1 MKYFILRIPILVWL
15 LLFSFIEIFLLAS
28 FLPAPFHTHSLLPIV
43 ILSSCAVRVS
53 NEVKER
59 DGQYTPFKHL
69 WWAVLAWIIL
79 GILFGLTVQAPIA
92 NHIVFIVK
100 AIIGGIGYRL
110 IERYAVYRYHY
121 LQTKKKG

>member
-28 FLPAPFHTHSLLPIV
+28 FLPEPFNTNSLLPIV

-59 DGQYTPFKHL
+59 HGQYTPFKEL
-69 WWAVLAWIIL
+69 WWAVLVWVIL
-79 GILFGLTVQAPIA
+79 GILLGLTVQPPYQ
-92 NHIVFIVK
+92 NTLSLSSRQF
-100 AIIGGIGYRL
+100 
-110 IERYAVYRYHY
+110 
-121 LQTKKKG
+121 

>member
-1 MKYFILRIPILVWL
+1 MKYFIIRIPILVWL
-15 LLFSFIEIFLLAS
+15 LLFSFTEIFLLAS
-28 FLPAPFHTHSLLPIV
+28 FLPAPFNTHSLLPIV
-43 ILSSCAVRVS
+43 ILASCAVRVS

-79 GILFGLTVQAPIA
+79 GILFGLTVQVPIA

-100 AIIGGIGYRL
+100 AILGGLGYRL

>member
-28 FLPAPFHTHSLLPIV
+28 LLPAPFNTHSLLPIV

-79 GILFGLTVQAPIA
+79 GILFGLTVQVPIT

-100 AIIGGIGYRL
+100 AILAGIGYRL
-110 IERYAVYRYHY
+110 IEGYTVYRYHY
-121 LQTKKKG
+121 LQMKKKG